1 MSDIPV
7 GRITQ
12 LNNVPASPTRSHVAR
27 TMVPHSVMQSQ
38 IDAAVIAAVAAER
51 ERCARI
57 ADEEQECGWRCD
69 CGQDHSANIAAKIRS
84 GEMSKLADILSGGA
98 KSERR
103 RQVELP

>member
-38 IDAAVIAAVAAER
+38 IDAAYTAVAAER

-57 ADEEQECGWRCD
+57 ADEEEGFVTA
-69 CGQDHSANIAAKIRS
+69 SA
-84 GEMSKLADILSGGA
+84 GA
-98 KSERR
+98 SRR
-103 RQVELP
+103 RWMLWTSGFHARSEPATRSSSSGPRSSYERGKQCL